1 MKKLLLFV
9 TALLSAGAIF
19 AQTDCSEL
27 FISEY
32 VEGWNNNKSMELYN
46 PTSTAITLDNV
57 YRLIRWSNGN
67 SAANTDPL
75 YVLPLTGTI
84 QPYKVMVM
92 IQDTTKPGQDT
103 MVWPTLRKRGTWL
116 APYDYGGTT
125 PGGNVVFW
133 NGDDAVSLQKKIGST
148 WTDVDIF
155 GEIGVRP
162 KNWQG
167 TYSPSGAWTDTKP
180 YIMGNGV
187 YLTKS
192 HSLKRK
198 HTILHGVNLA
208 TMITYG
214 NTQTGGV
221 PDSFDALL
229 EYDTLA
235 VNFFDSLGTHWCD
248 CKKVTHPV
256 LELGVDQSVN
266 AGDTVTLDAGVFTTY
281 TWSTGSHSRIV
292 KIDSAGVGYGT
303 KKVYCVVTDTYG
315 TQSDTVRITFKR
327 NQGIVE
333 HNAGLSISIQP
344 NPVTNKQFTVTGS
357 QNISAVEVIS
367 IVGKTICSK
376 PVNSSQKVVKVSL
389 SDVSEGIYMVR
400 VTFMNNQSVTKKI
413 ILQ

>member
-1 MKKLLLFV
+1 MLISSVKLVSDLKTGRV
-9 TALLSAGAIF
+9 PTAPQVPGPIP
-19 AQTDCSEL
+19 
-27 FISEY
+27 
-32 VEGWNNNKSMELYN
+32 N
-46 PTSTAITLDNV
+46 PTSWETVFTLP
-57 YRLIRWSNGN
+57 R
-67 SAANTDPL
+67 
-75 YVLPLTGTI
+75 
-84 QPYKVMVM
+84 
-92 IQDTTKPGQDT
+92 
-103 MVWPTLRKRGTWL
+103 
-116 APYDYGGTT
+116 
-125 PGGNVVFW
+125 
-133 NGDDAVSLQKKIGST
+133 
-148 WTDVDIF
+148 
-155 GEIGVRP
+155 
-162 KNWQG
+162 
-167 TYSPSGAWTDTKP
+167 
-180 YIMGNGV
+180 
-187 YLTKS
+187 
-192 HSLKRK
+192 
-198 HTILHGVNLA
+198 A
-208 TMITYG
+208 TRSYG